1 MKWTEKLVFILNYP
15 IWILHP
21 DFFAYFLFEKSQN
34 HLFKQ
39 TQNCVNQN
47 IRKLLTVLASANGT
61 CTMDYKLHVWIYC
74 NQQYNDVIECL
85 VTKNR
90 VKIKKKKGKI
100 NLT

>member
-1 MKWTEKLVFILNYP
+1 MNWKAGFYSKLPYLNFTP
-15 IWILHP
+15 FF
-21 DFFAYFLFEKSQN
+21 FFAYFLFEKSQN

-90 VKIKKKKGKI
+90 VKIKKKKVK
-100 NLT
+100 